1 MAIFDSLPKELRV
14 AINESVYGHT
24 KLMLRVYNDWRKGK
38 KIKAILR
45 YIENSNL
52 ERQSHA
58 PAERE
63 AAEAFLKSIGLD

>member
-1 MAIFDSLPKELRV
+1 
-14 AINESVYGHT
+14 
-24 KLMLRVYNDWRKGK
+24 MLRVYNDWRKGK